1 MEIKEKIVSV
11 AAEMF
16 MRYGVRSVSMDD
28 VARDLGMS
36 KKTLYQSFS
45 NKDELI
51 QEVAKAHIKVEREQF
66 EDMAAK
72 SENAIDELVQ
82 MTSCMRHMMQNMNPS
97 LLFDLQKYHPDAWD
111 LFLDF
116 KVNFIRTQIQNNIQ
130 RGLAEGNYR
139 EGINAKVLATLR
151 IEQVQMVFDP
161 KIFPTSEFNLVDVQ
175 VQVLDHFIHGLLSDK
190 GRILY
195 KKYQQNQ
202 QSHTYA

>member
-11 AAEMF
+11 AAELF

-51 QEVAKAHIKVEREQF
+51 QEVAKAHIQMEKVQF
-66 EDMAAK
+66 EEIEDKA
-72 SENAIDELVQ
+72 ENSIDELFE
-82 MTSCMRHMMQNMNPS
+82 MTGCMRHMMQNMNPS
-97 LLFDLQKYHPDAWD
+97 LLFDLQKYHPDAWA

-116 KVNFIRTQIQNNIQ
+116 KSNFIQQKIKRNID
-130 RGLAEGNYR
+130 RGLKDGSYR
-139 EGINAKVLATLR
+139 EGINPEVLSRLR

-161 KIFPTSEFNLVDVQ
+161 KIFPTSEFNLFEVQ
-175 VQVLDHFIHGLLSDK
+175 VQVLDHFVHGLLSEK
-190 GRILY
+190 GRELY
-195 KKYQQNQ
+195 KKCQQNQ
-202 QSHTYA
+202 QSQTQA